1 MDKTRI
7 VWIPNTGEVTML
19 SESMWLLPSLLPSS
33 SLLPFL
39 VWLHLL
45 CMAPL
50 GYQSW
55 LYLVLHK
62 CLPSSYWL
70 NFCVTILNSSEK
82 ESLWFIQSTC
92 SFPESGGYDCHS
104 VQLVLGRS
112 RGLMASE
119 VAMGG
124 ATSNQ
129 ELDRDLDTGLSQ
141 KRISMSLKKTCRK
154 YPRCQGRH
162 GELWRRKDKVQVG
175 RKRTCVPKEK
185 WVQKWD
191 PRWSQSQ
198 IQESSQLQR
207 MPTHHGHQSITEI
220 GWKLIHTWYP
230 HMTTHITRE
239 V

>member
-1 MDKTRI
+1 MKHVWTRQ
-7 VWIPNTGEVTML
+7 GQ
-19 SESMWLLPSLLPSS
+19 SEFQIQEKSPCSQKACGFSPLFFPPV
-33 SLLPFL
+33 PFL
-39 VWLHLL
+39 LSQSGCICFAW
-45 CMAPL
+45 PRL
-50 GYQSW
+50 GTS
-55 LYLVLHK
+55 
-62 CLPSSYWL
+62 LPSSYWL

-141 KRISMSLKKTCRK
+141 KRISMSLKKNCRK

-162 GELWRRKDKVQVG
+162 GEL
-175 RKRTCVPKEK
+175 
-185 WVQKWD
+185 
-191 PRWSQSQ
+191 
-198 IQESSQLQR
+198 
-207 MPTHHGHQSITEI
+207 
-220 GWKLIHTWYP
+220 
-230 HMTTHITRE
+230 
-239 V
+239 